1 MQGRGGVSSA
11 ALGMIEMGFCAGC
24 VMRTRRETW
33 VERAMQSR
41 RGMTLL

>member
-1 MQGRGGVSSA
+1 MQGEGGVSSA

-24 VMRTRRETW
+24 VMRRRREAW